1 MLTKVNVA
9 VAEGLKRRGISAFSA
24 KDIGNLGVSDE
35 KQLETAILN
44 KAVVFTHDADF
55 LRIAAKKPHF
65 GIIYVPQRKLSI
77 GECVKKL
84 KVIAETAHQEEIC
97 NKVIFL

>member
-1 MLTKVNVA
+1 M
-9 VAEGLKRRGISAFSA
+9 GI
-24 KDIGNLGVSDE
+24 SDE

-44 KAVVFTHDADF
+44 KAVIFTHDVDF

-84 KVIAETAHQEEIC
+84 KVIAETTRQEELY
-97 NKVIFL
+97 NKVVFL